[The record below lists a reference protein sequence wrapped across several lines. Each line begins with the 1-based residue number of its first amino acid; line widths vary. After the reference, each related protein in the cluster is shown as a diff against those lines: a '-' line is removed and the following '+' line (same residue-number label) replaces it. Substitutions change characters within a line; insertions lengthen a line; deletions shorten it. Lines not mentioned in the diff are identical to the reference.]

1 LDQFWFYSPG
11 WGTYVGYYKYDDKL
25 IVPDAAS
32 RSSERAFLAATLS
45 SLKAFD
51 MGYLSASNATD
62 LGLIKNQIESGL
74 WYLDEF
80 KEFQW
85 NPAQYNVAN
94 IFGLIINADYKPLEQ
109 RLLTISRRL
118 ENVPAYYQAAM
129 QSISRSTKAYT
140 RLAIE
145 QNKGALDVFQKMI
158 PTDLA

>member
-11 WGTYVGYYKYDDKL
+11 WRNYVGYYKYDDKL

-45 SLKAFD
+45 SLKTFD
-51 MGYLSASNATD
+51 IGYLSASNATD
-62 LGLIKNQIESGL
+62 LGLLKNQIESGL

-118 ENVPAYYQAAM
+118 ENVPAYYQAVM
-129 QSISRSTKAYT
+129 QSIGRSTNAHT

-158 PTDLA
+158 PPA